1 MRAYCL
7 RCKLDTNHQI
17 LKEEKREDSDEEA
30 GLWYEHHWQIIQCHG
45 CENISFQEI
54 FLNSEDRDPEDGSF
68 YEDKKN
74 YPLPNKGHHPDKL
87 YFNVPTKVRN
97 LYGEV
102 VSAYNTNMP
111 VLCAAGLR
119 AIIEGICNEE
129 EIDSGPVEK
138 IKDGKS
144 VFERRKDLQGKI
156 SGLFEKGFL
165 TSKHCDLL
173 HELRFLGN
181 NAIHTLAP
189 PSKEE
194 LGLALEIVEHT
205 LDNIYELGVRVEFLR
220 SSRAR
225 RDKGIKGKL
234 EP

>member
-1 MRAYCL
+1 
-7 RCKLDTNHQI
+7 
-17 LKEEKREDSDEEA
+17 
-30 GLWYEHHWQIIQCHG
+30 
-45 CENISFQEI
+45 
-54 FLNSEDRDPEDGSF
+54 
-68 YEDKKN
+68 
-74 YPLPNKGHHPDKL
+74 
-87 YFNVPTKVRN
+87 
-97 LYGEV
+97 
-102 VSAYNTNMP
+102 MP

-129 EIDSGPVEK
+129 EIDSGPAEK

-181 NAIHTLAP
+181 KIQTLAP

-205 LDNIYELGVRVEFLR
+205 LDNIYELGVRIEFLR

-234 EP
+234 NP